1 MLVGCPPEVPDV
13 AIDSPRDVREAI
25 HRRRRPGAGWTRAT
39 GAGGHRGQ
47 PCSNEFRRF
56 RGVPGFC
63 PFGGGKNGHSS
74 LITTSVRQS
83 SLRQRRCTAK
93 PRVAAGAPG
102 NVESPPSSG
111 FPLLRRTPTG
121 FPQPDA
127 PVRLGRKF
135 PTQGA
140 PAATL
145 GFALN
150 AFGVRVAAESRSS
163 VHEPSGVRREV
174 SKIAQD
180 PRAPYSQWTPRIS
193 RCCFEFVSPAASG
206 ELEPCVNCEPPLGNP
221 HLRAVQA
228 PFHALV
234 HRWYAR
240 LRASRHLEGLTAVE
254 LCF

>member
-1 MLVGCPPEVPDV
+1 MSAKRFYGRDGRVRAGRERPAPAGIEVSL
-13 AIDSPRDVREAI
+13 ARMNSAGF
-25 HRRRRPGAGWTRAT
+25 GASRGFAPS
-39 GAGGHRGQ
+39 AGGKTDTPRSS
-47 PCSNEFRRF
+47 PPRF
-56 RGVPGFC
+56 DRVLYANGVAQQSPGS
-63 PFGGGKNGHSS
+63 PQAH
-74 LITTSVRQS
+74 
-83 SLRQRRCTAK
+83 
-93 PRVAAGAPG
+93 PG

-193 RCCFEFVSPAASG
+193 RCCFEFVSAPAASG